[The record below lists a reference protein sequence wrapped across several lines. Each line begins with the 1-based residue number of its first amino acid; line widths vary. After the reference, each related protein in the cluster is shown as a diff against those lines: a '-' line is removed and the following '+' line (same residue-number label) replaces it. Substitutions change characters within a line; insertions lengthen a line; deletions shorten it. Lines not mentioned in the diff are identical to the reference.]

1 MPPASVFHPGVHPP
15 DRPAVVMGAS
25 GRVQTYGELDAAA
38 NRFSHELRAAGLEVG
53 DHIALCVENHPDFLA
68 LAWGAHYAGVLYT
81 ACSTRLT
88 AGELAYVV
96 DDAGAR
102 VLVLS
107 ARQAGKAAEL
117 DATTPKVERRFS
129 LGGPITGYEPL
140 EDAVAA
146 RPATPLA
153 GRRAGGDMLYSSG
166 TTGRPKGIR
175 PRAAHLPLEESPII
189 ITPVL
194 RDVLGFGPGDVY
206 LSPAPLYHAAPLRF
220 CMGVHQLG
228 GTVVVMERFDAAA
241 LLDLVARHRVTH
253 AQLVPTMFVRLLRLA
268 PEVRA
273 AADVSSL
280 RAVVHA
286 AAPSPGIATGW
297 TTAWTASPRS
307 SSGIPK
313 TAASRT
319 AGWASRTS
327 SASWG

>member
-1 MPPASVFHPGVHPP
+1 
-15 DRPAVVMGAS
+15 MGAS

-68 LAWGAHYAGVLYT
+68 LAWGAHYAGLLYT

-88 AGELAYVV
+88 SGELAYVV

-107 ARQAGKAAEL
+107 ARQAGEGRRARRGDAEGGAAL
-117 DATTPKVERRFS
+117 LARRPDRR
-129 LGGPITGYEPL
+129 LR
-140 EDAVAA
+140 AA
-146 RPATPLA
+146 RGRGPPQPATPLEA
-153 GRRAGGDMLYSSG
+153 RRAGSDMLYSSG
-166 TTGRPKGIR
+166 TTGRPKGSA
-175 PRAAHLPLEESPII
+175 PSGAPAARGVADHHH
-189 ITPVL
+189 PVL

-228 GTVVVMERFDAAA
+228 GTVVVMERFDPAA

-268 PEVRA
+268 PR
-273 AADVSSL
+273 SG
-280 RAVVHA
+280 R
-286 AAPSPGIATGW
+286 PPT
-297 TTAWTASPRS
+297 SPRCAPWS
-307 SSGIPK
+307 TPPRR
-313 TAASRT
+313 AR
-319 AGWASRTS
+319 RRS
-327 SASWG
+327 SARCSTGGARSSTSTTRPRRAPG